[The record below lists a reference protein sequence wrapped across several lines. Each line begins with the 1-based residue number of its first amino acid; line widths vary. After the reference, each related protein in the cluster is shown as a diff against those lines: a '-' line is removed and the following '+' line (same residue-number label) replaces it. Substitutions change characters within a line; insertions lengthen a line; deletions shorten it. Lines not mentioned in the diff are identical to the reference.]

1 MLKEKKGT
9 EFQFGLMRELWKW
22 KVDVLNT
29 TESYITDGES
39 RNFGVKLHF
48 IRERERERVWSVWQS
63 GRWAAPSG
71 KDRGEEQ

>member
-1 MLKEKKGT
+1 MLKEKTGT
-9 EFQFGLMRELWKW
+9 EFQFGLMRKLWKW

-39 RNFGVKLHF
+39 RNFGVKLYF
-48 IRERERERVWSVWQS
+48 IREREKERVWSVWQS

>member
-1 MLKEKKGT
+1 M
-9 EFQFGLMRELWKW
+9 
-22 KVDVLNT
+22 DVLNT

-39 RNFGVKLHF
+39 RNFGVKLYF
-48 IRERERERVWSVWQS
+48 IREREKERVWSVWQS